1 MRDRCKKLAFL
12 TQFHLQYASA
22 RILRE
27 EKPCFFVDNK
37 WYKKRLVAMRNR
49 CKKNS
54 FLFTQFHLQFTSRH
68 SVREEMS
75 HLLLITN
82 SIKDN

>member
-12 TQFHLQYASA
+12 TQFHTQYASA

-37 WYKKRLVAMRNR
+37 WYKKDWSR
-49 CKKNS
+49 CATDVKK
-54 FLFTQFHLQFTSRH
+54 
-68 SVREEMS
+68 
-75 HLLLITN
+75 
-82 SIKDN
+82 